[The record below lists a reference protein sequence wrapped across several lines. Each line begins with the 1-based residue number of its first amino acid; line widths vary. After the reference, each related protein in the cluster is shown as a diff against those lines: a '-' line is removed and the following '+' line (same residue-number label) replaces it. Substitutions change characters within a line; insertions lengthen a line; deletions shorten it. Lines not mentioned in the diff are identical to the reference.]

1 MKKQNSS
8 KPSPPRLA
16 DKLLASVLPHELF
29 EELQGDMHEQ
39 FEVQAEEYGLFKA
52 RWLYIREA
60 LRFCRPY
67 FLKRRFSAEPEHIND
82 YYFLINPYMI
92 SNYLKIAWRNLLKN
106 KTFGSINL
114 FGLVTGLTT
123 CLLIF
128 LYVNDELSYDRYLEK
143 ADRIYRIDNE
153 LKFSGNHADLAVS
166 SPIMGAVFKNS
177 FPEIENYTRLR
188 WLGSLLFKKEGLNQT
203 VYRVAYADSTL
214 LQLFSFKVLSGN
226 ATTALNEPNAIVLT
240 EKTAMQLYNSID
252 IVGQSFVSDRK
263 TFKVTAVIADI
274 PRQTHFNFDAFVPMS
289 NDESSKQS
297 TWLSQNFNTY
307 VLVRKDANLAVLQS
321 KMYKMNHERLGLELK
336 AVINQT
342 LGDFL
347 KGGGLANISLMPL
360 TDIHLK
366 SHKIAELDGNGNPD
380 NVYIFSVIG
389 FLILLL
395 ASFNYTNLST
405 AVATNRAKEVGM
417 RKVMGSSKFSI
428 VSQFLAESFA
438 LSFIALL
445 ISFALLFLLL
455 PVFNELASKS
465 LSFQDI
471 LKPRLILSSVV
482 LMLVLSMLSGAYPAF
497 FISSFMPGQVL
508 KGKLSKGFKSG
519 WFRNSLVVFQFSITI
534 ILLVGTII
542 IYRQL
547 DFIKHKDLG
556 YSRSQVLILQNIG
569 SLGSQTES
577 FKKELLGI
585 SGVESASV
593 SDYLPVNNYRSNNTF
608 FNTPTAD
615 VNGSVSMQN
624 WYVDENYI
632 NTLGIKILKG
642 RNFSKDFGTDS
653 TAIILNETA
662 ARKFGGDAILGKQ
675 IYTIQSVNPTR
686 IGALTVIGICKN
698 FNFSSLRE
706 EITPLLLQY
715 GKSAGSISLKIS
727 SHDYPGL
734 ISQIESRWKARV
746 PELAMNYSFMD
757 EDFNHQYEADR
768 KTGKIATS
776 FAALAILIASLGL
789 LGLVLYAV
797 ELRTKE
803 IGIRKVLGA
812 SIKSVYALLTREFMV
827 LVAVAMVVAFPIAY
841 YLMHMWLQDFAYRID
856 IEWWVFAV
864 AGIFTISVALLTV
877 SYQAIKAATMNP
889 VKSLKSE

>member
-1 MKKQNSS
+1 MKKQNPSRL
-8 KPSPPRLA
+8 SPPRWA
-16 DKLLASVLPHELF
+16 DRLLSTVLPHDLF

-39 FEVQAEEYGLFKA
+39 FEWQAEELGLNKA
-52 RWLYIREA
+52 RWLYTLEA
-60 LRFCRPY
+60 LKFCRPY
-67 FLKRRFSAEPEHIND
+67 FLKRRLSAQADTMNNW
-82 YYFLINPYMI
+82 YFLINPYMI

-128 LYVNDELSYDRYLEK
+128 LYVNDELSYDRYHEN

-153 LKFSGNHADLAVS
+153 LKFSGNHVNLAVS
-166 SPIMGAVFKNS
+166 SPIMGSVFKNS

-188 WLGSLLFKKEGLNQT
+188 WSGNLIFKKEGQNQT
-203 VYRVAYADSTL
+203 IERVAYADSTFF
-214 LQLFSFKVLSGN
+214 QLFSFKVLSGN
-226 ATTALNEPNAIVLT
+226 PATALNEPNAIVLT
-240 EKTAMQLYNSID
+240 EKIALQLYNSTD
-252 IVGQSFVSDRK
+252 IVGRSFVSDRK

-274 PRQTHFNFDAFVPMS
+274 PKQTHFNFEVFMPMA
-289 NDESSKQS
+289 NDESSKQN
-297 TWLSQNFNTY
+297 TWLSQNYNTY
-307 VLVRKDANLAVLQS
+307 LLLRKDANLAVLQS

-366 SHKIAELDGNGNPD
+366 SNKVAELDGNGNPD

-417 RKVMGSSKFSI
+417 RKVMGSSKLSI
-428 VSQFLAESFA
+428 ISQFLAESFA
-438 LSFIALL
+438 LSFLALF
-445 ISFALLFLLL
+445 ISFVLLFLLL
-455 PVFNELASKS
+455 PVFNDLASKS
-465 LSFQDI
+465 LSFTDI
-471 LKPRLILSSVV
+471 LRPRLILSSLV
-482 LMLVLSMLSGAYPAF
+482 LMVLLSLFSGAYPAF
-497 FISSFMPGQVL
+497 FISSFEPGQVL
-508 KGKLSKGFKSG
+508 KGKLTKGFKSG

-534 ILLVGTII
+534 ILLVGTIV

-547 DFIKHKDLG
+547 DFIKNKDLG
-556 YSRSQVLILQNIG
+556 YSRNQVLVLQNIG
-569 SLGSQTES
+569 SLGSQVES

-585 SGVESASV
+585 SGIQNASV
-593 SDYLPVNNYRSNNTF
+593 SDFLPVNYYRSNNTF

-624 WYVDENYI
+624 WYIDEDYI
-632 NTLGIKILKG
+632 NTLGIKMLKG

-662 ARKFGGDAILGKQ
+662 TRKFGGDAILGKQ
-675 IYTIQSVNPTR
+675 IYTIVSFNPTK
-686 IGALTVIGICKN
+686 IGAFTVIGICKN
-698 FNFSSLRE
+698 FNFSNLRE
-706 EITPLLLQY
+706 EITPLSLVY
-715 GKSAGSISLKIS
+715 GKSGGSISLKVA
-727 SHDYPGL
+727 SHDFTGL

-746 PELAMNYSFMD
+746 PELALSYSFMD
-757 EDFNHQYEADR
+757 DDFNRQYEADQ

-812 SIKSVYALLTREFMV
+812 SIKSVYALLTREFIV
-827 LVAVAMVVAFPIAY
+827 LVAVSMVVAFPIAY
-841 YLMHMWLQDFAYRID
+841 YLMHRWLQDFAYRID

-877 SYQAIKAATMNP
+877 SYQAIRAATMNP